1 MAYSLT
7 KALADQSK
15 KYMLD
20 KQEKDMWDRKYGT
33 LSLKE
38 QRMLDAMV
46 GAKAGTDRVAYQ
58 RQILRKSPDTIKA
71 ELSDPDNIKY
81 YHALLAADKER
92 QRAIQKN
99 NDAMVQ
105 AMAATVVIDA
115 VGRNVKRAR
124 EN

>member
-20 KQEKDMWDRKYGT
+20 KQEKDMWERKYNT

-46 GAKAGTDRVAYQ
+46 SAKAGTDRIAYQ
-58 RQILRKSPDTIKA
+58 RQILRKSPDMIKA

-92 QRAIQKN
+92 QKAIQKS

>member
-124 EN
+124 GN

>member
-105 AMAATVVIDA
+105 AMPATVVIDA

-124 EN
+124 GN